1 MSLERRDF
9 LDARDGRQRELERA
23 LAAAR
28 GRGLAAVV
36 TLGANLPGADKHRPG
51 VARLARAGLA
61 ALRAHPGL
69 EPFHQQ
75 SDLLG
80 PFAVLLA
87 AGPAEAAKG
96 AALALEAGL
105 AGGRLLDVD
114 VYPADGTQLDRR
126 ALGLPPRTCFLCAE
140 PAAACA
146 RAGRHPAGELLAR
159 ADALLRPYRP
169 EPRIRPEALA
179 ACLVQGALRELEL
192 TPKPGLVD
200 RHDAGSHP
208 DLSYARM
215 RTSIDLLP
223 RFYAELADCAGP
235 EGALEPVVQAGRDA
249 EARMVAAIQANAHKG
264 FIFLSGLVLLAA
276 RGSDGRPAS
285 LREAIAAFARR
296 FFARFESAASHGGAL
311 RARAGLGGIR
321 AEAERGLPAV
331 FEAGWP
337 RYREALEAGR
347 TPAEAGYLLMAVLM
361 QRVEDTTTIRR
372 GGPAAL
378 ERLRRDGALLQRR
391 LEQGQEVGA
400 LLAGWNEEYRQSG
413 LTMGGVA
420 DCMALTFALEAA
432 GAVERL
438 D

>member
-1 MSLERRDF
+1 MSLDRRDF
-9 LDARDGRQRELERA
+9 LDARDGRQRLLEDA

-28 GRGLAAVV
+28 GRGLAWVA

-51 VARLARAGLA
+51 VARLLRAGLA
-61 ALRAHPGL
+61 AFPA
-69 EPFHQQ
+69 EPWHRG

-80 PFAVLLA
+80 PFAVLLG
-87 AGPAEAAKG
+87 AGSAEAGKR
-96 AALALEAGL
+96 AAVALETGL
-105 AGGRLLDVD
+105 EGGRLLDLDIHRV
-114 VYPADGTQLDRR
+114 DGTPLDRR
-126 ALGLPPRTCFLCAE
+126 ELGLPPRACFLCAE

-146 RAGRHPAGELLAR
+146 RAGRHPAGALRAR
-159 ADALLRPYRP
+159 VDALLEPYRP

-179 ACLVQGALRELEL
+179 ACLVQGAQRELDL

-215 RTSIDLLP
+215 RASIDLLP
-223 RFYAELADCAGP
+223 RFYAELTDCAGP
-235 EGALEPVVQAGRDA
+235 DGALEPIVQAGRDA
-249 EARMVAAIQANAHKG
+249 EARMVAAIQGNAHKG
-264 FIFLSGLVLLAA
+264 FLFLSGLVLLAA

-285 LREAIAAFARR
+285 LRDAIAAFARR
-296 FFARFESAASHGGAL
+296 FFARFESAASHGGEL

-321 AEAERGLPAV
+321 AEAELGLPAV

-361 QRVEDTTTIRR
+361 QRVEDTTTLRR
-372 GGPAAL
+372 GGPAGL

-391 LEQGQEVGA
+391 LEQGREVGA
-400 LLAGWNEEYRQSG
+400 LLAGWNEDYRQLG

-432 GAVERL
+432 AG
-438 D
+438 